1 MSGFRSDACTH
12 AGTLRRRN
20 EDAVVQRPDLG
31 LWAVAD
37 GAGGH
42 GGGDVAA
49 AAAAAALEGVPPGLS
64 AVEMLTQIRLRLGA
78 ADAELRRRAAA
89 LGPGR
94 VMATTVVALLLRQA
108 HFACL
113 WAGDSRA
120 YRLRGGVLKPLT
132 RDHSLVQQMIDAGE
146 LDAEEAERHPQAN
159 VILRAIGGGEAGA
172 ELEKISGAVLPGDLF
187 LLCSDGLFK
196 AVPEASLAQ
205 LLEQGAD
212 ARALIQAALQ
222 AGARDNVSA
231 IVLRQRAGA
240 QPEDTVQPHR

>member
-12 AGTLRRRN
+12 AGTLRSRN

-64 AVEMLTQIRLRLGA
+64 AVEMLAQIRLRIGA

-132 RDHSLVQQMIDAGE
+132 RDHSLVQQMVDAGE
-146 LDAEEAERHPQAN
+146 LDAEEAEQHPQAN

-205 LLEQGAD
+205 LLGQGAD
-212 ARALIQAALQ
+212 ARALIQAALK

-231 IVLRQRAGA
+231 IVLRQVAGA

>member
-1 MSGFRSDACTH
+1 MLGYRSDACTH
-12 AGTLRRRN
+12 PGTLRARN
-20 EDAVVQRPDLG
+20 EDAVVHRPDLG

-42 GGGDVAA
+42 GGGDIAA
-49 AAAAAALEGVPPGLS
+49 AAAATAMEGIPAGLT
-64 AVEMLTQIRLRLGA
+64 AVEMLAQLRLRLGA

-94 VMATTVVALLLRQA
+94 MMATTVVALLLRHG

-120 YRLRGGVLKPLT
+120 YRLRGGLLQPLT
-132 RDHSLVQQMIDAGE
+132 RDHSLVQQMVERGE
-146 LDAEEAERHPQAN
+146 LDAAEAERHPQAN
-159 VILRAIGGGEAGA
+159 VILRAIGGGEAGP
-172 ELEKISGAVLPGDLF
+172 ELEKISGAILAGDGF

-196 AVPEASLAQ
+196 ALPESAIAQ
-205 LLEQGAD
+205 RLRQGAD
-212 ARALIQAALQ
+212 AHRLVEAAVA

-231 IVLRQRAGA
+231 VVLR
-240 QPEDTVQPHR
+240 PVESEDTLQR